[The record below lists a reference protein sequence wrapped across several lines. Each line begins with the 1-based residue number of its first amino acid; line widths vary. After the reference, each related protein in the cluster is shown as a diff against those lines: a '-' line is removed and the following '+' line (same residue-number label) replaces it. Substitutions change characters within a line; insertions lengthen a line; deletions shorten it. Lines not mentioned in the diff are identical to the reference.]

1 MSKGL
6 IEMSKDLYKFGGKTQ
21 QLRCQGFESFLHTLI
36 VYSQLL
42 DLNVTAKMFT
52 GRQSCG
58 SASIYVCH
66 YLIRFYYVQVSQS
79 LLKLLLL
86 ENVVS
91 VDLMQSGKLLA
102 VEMSF

>member
-1 MSKGL
+1 MPKGFRAFQ
-6 IEMSKDLYKFGGKTQ
+6 IVGQ
-21 QLRCQGFESFLHTLI
+21 V

-42 DLNVTAKMFT
+42 DLDVTAKMFT

-58 SASIYVCH
+58 SASVYVCH
-66 YLIRFYYVQVSQS
+66 CLIRSYYVQVSQS
-79 LLKLLLL
+79 LLELLLL

-91 VDLMQSGKLLA
+91 VDPMQSDKLLA